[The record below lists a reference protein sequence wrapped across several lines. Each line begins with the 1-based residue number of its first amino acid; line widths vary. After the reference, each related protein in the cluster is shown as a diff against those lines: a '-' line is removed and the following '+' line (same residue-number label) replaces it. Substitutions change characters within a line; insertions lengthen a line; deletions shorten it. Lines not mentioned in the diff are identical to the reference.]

1 MPPLSTSEGMLVPRV
16 NLHDVRSTKALAIAI
31 AITEAKKDKIVHE
44 DTEMDTTQSLGLQ
57 EGSYF
62 SSTKKKPLALGSHSQ
77 ASSKAFTLEHRKGP
91 LTLEPRIKSPSK
103 AYTL

>member
-1 MPPLSTSEGMLVPRV
+1 MFPSKILKSHKSPIVYVPPLSTSEGMLVPRV

-62 SSTKKKPLALGSHSQ
+62 SLTKKNHSH
-77 ASSKAFTLEHRKGP
+77 LEVILKLHLRLLP
-91 LTLEPRIKSPSK
+91 
-103 AYTL
+103 